1 MDLNTITE
9 IARPSQ
15 QDRAPD
21 WREGDAWLAG
31 GTWLFS
37 EPQPHL
43 RRLIDL
49 EGFGW
54 KSLAISEQG
63 LEIAS
68 TCKIAQL
75 DALATPPDWQAA
87 PLIRQCCRAL
97 LASFKIWNTATVGGN
112 ICMSL
117 PAGAMISLTVALEG
131 VCTIQQRDG
140 SARQV
145 AVEDF
150 VTGNRQ
156 NVLQPGDLLR
166 RIALPLSALRKR
178 TCFRRMSLTHMG
190 RSSTLLVG
198 TLSPQEGTFMLTV
211 SAATERPVRLQFPH
225 LPASDE
231 LRQSLHDTIPD
242 ALYFD
247 DVHGTPAYRK
257 HMTFYFAEEI
267 RRELAGTERT

>member
-1 MDLNTITE
+1 MDLNTISEVT
-9 IARPSQ
+9 RPST
-15 QDRAPD
+15 RAEVGA
-21 WREGDAWLAG
+21 WRTGDAWLAG

-54 KSLAISEQG
+54 KPLVIGEQG
-63 LEIAS
+63 LEIAA

-75 DALATPPDWQAA
+75 DALAAPAEWKAA
-87 PLIRQCCRAL
+87 PLIRQCCRSL

-140 SARQV
+140 SERQV

-150 VTGNRQ
+150 VTGNHQ

-166 RIALPLSALRKR
+166 RIALPASALRKR
-178 TCFRRMSLTHMG
+178 TCFRRMSLTHLG
-190 RSSTLLVG
+190 RSSTLLIG
-198 TLSPQEGTFMLTV
+198 TLCQQEGTFMLTV
-211 SAATERPVRLQFPH
+211 SAA
-225 LPASDE
+225 
-231 LRQSLHDTIPD
+231 
-242 ALYFD
+242 
-247 DVHGTPAYRK
+247 
-257 HMTFYFAEEI
+257 
-267 RRELAGTERT
+267 